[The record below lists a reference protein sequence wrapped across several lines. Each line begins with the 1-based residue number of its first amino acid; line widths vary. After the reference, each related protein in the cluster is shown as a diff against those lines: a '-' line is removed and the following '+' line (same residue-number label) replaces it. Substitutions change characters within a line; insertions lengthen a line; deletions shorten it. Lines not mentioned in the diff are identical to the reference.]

1 MPKVIYIE
9 HNGTQHVI
17 EAEIGKSIM
26 QASIDQMLPGI
37 LGDCGGNCACA
48 TCHGYID
55 QHWLDKLPPVSEDE
69 KMMLEAT
76 LDMRPT
82 SRLTCQI
89 YLQPEL
95 DGIVVHLP
103 EEQG

>member
-1 MPKVIYIE
+1 MPKIIYIE
-9 HNGTQHVI
+9 HNGTEHVV

-26 QASIDQMLPGI
+26 QVSIDQMLPGI

-48 TCHGYID
+48 TCHGYVD
-55 QHWLDKLPPVSEDE
+55 QPWLDKLPPASEDE

>member
-9 HNGTQHVI
+9 HNGTEHVI

-48 TCHGYID
+48 TCHGYVD
-55 QHWLDKLPPVSEDE
+55 QPWLDKLPPASEDE

-89 YLQPEL
+89 FMQPEL